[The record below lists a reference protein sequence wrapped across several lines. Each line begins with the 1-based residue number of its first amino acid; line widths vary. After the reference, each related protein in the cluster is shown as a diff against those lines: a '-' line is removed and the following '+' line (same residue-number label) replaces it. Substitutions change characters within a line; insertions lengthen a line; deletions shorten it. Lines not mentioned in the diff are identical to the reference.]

1 MTTDA
6 ILPPDTDPPE
16 SDLLDPDLLDP
27 EPEVVTDAS
36 THAIGERLRR
46 IRQQQGLSL
55 ADVQERSGGRWKAV
69 VIGAY
74 ERGDRAVGIARLAE
88 LARFYGVPL
97 VDLLPA
103 NRVEKQLAAE
113 ERELAARS
121 GASRPVRLNLEP
133 LRRPRTAEVAAVAR
147 FARRMQLRR
156 GDHNGRV
163 LTLRGG
169 DLAAISLAVS
179 ASDRSLLKVLEREG
193 VVGPT

>member
-1 MTTDA
+1 MTTDSV
-6 ILPPDTDPPE
+6 LPPAA
-16 SDLLDPDLLDP
+16 DPDPVAASDP
-27 EPEVVTDAS
+27 S
-36 THAIGERLRR
+36 SNAIGERLRN
-46 IRQQQGLSL
+46 IRLQQGMSL

-97 VDLLPA
+97 IDLLPA
-103 NRVEKQLAAE
+103 NRVDKELAAE
-113 ERELAARS
+113 ERELSKRA
-121 GASRPVRLNLEP
+121 GASEPVRLNLEP

-169 DLAAISLAVS
+169 DLAAISLAVN
-179 ASDRSLLKVLEREG
+179 ASDRSLLQVLEREG